1 MTVAATLYLLK
12 EATAISLV
20 KSLAWL
26 LVAARMM
33 FSSLSLPS
41 QMPRDGLGE
50 GDGVIVPLDGG
61 HGDPPAQVLGVVA
74 GGGEDECD

>member
-1 MTVAATLYLLK
+1 
-12 EATAISLV
+12 
-20 KSLAWL
+20 
-26 LVAARMM
+26 MM
-33 FSSLSLPS
+33 FSSLSLPP
-41 QMPRDGLGE
+41 QMSRDGLGE